1 MPFPS
6 SFVHHVKQVLTSP
19 SHSTYV
25 ILFELFIAIKYK
37 DMLPLCMNDKQ
48 SKPKPKPKGQPLFK
62 DNATMIALL
71 RDVWSS
77 GHTTPERTDDDSNQ
91 DPDGVKF
98 NWRQNGGFR
107 DLRKRK

>member
-1 MPFPS
+1 
-6 SFVHHVKQVLTSP
+6 
-19 SHSTYV
+19 
-25 ILFELFIAIKYK
+25 
-37 DMLPLCMNDKQ
+37 MLRLCMIYIY

-71 RDVWSS
+71 RDVFSS
-77 GHTTPERTDDDSNQ
+77 GHTIPERDTGTDDDLNQ

-98 NWRQNGGFR
+98 KWRKNGVYGR